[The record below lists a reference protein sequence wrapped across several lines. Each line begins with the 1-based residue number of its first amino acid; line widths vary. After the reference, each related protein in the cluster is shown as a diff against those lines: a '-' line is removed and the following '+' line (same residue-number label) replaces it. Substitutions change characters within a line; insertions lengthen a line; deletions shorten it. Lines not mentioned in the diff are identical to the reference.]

1 MTMNLLFIACA
12 AALTVAVVLA
22 LAPVLWRGRKADH
35 IERSA
40 VNAAVLRDQLAELE
54 RDRASGTLSAAD
66 HEQAKQELQRRVL
79 DEVNVD
85 VTTSIAGKGSKRA
98 AVALAALLPLAA
110 FAAYLALGNPAA
122 LAPQAERS
130 SPVTQADVEAM
141 VASLEEKLKR
151 NPDDPK
157 GWVMLARS
165 YRAFARH
172 EDAAKAFARAGAVV
186 DLEPQLLAEYAE
198 TLANNR
204 NGDLNGEP
212 AMLIERALKLDP
224 THPFALA
231 LAGSA
236 AFERADYD
244 AAIAHWQRLHAQLSS
259 DSEATRA
266 IAEGIEKA
274 RSAKRGQ
281 TKPPLAPK

>member
-12 AALTVAVVLA
+12 AVLTVAVVLM

-40 VNAAVLRDQLAELE
+40 VNAAVLRDQFAELE

-79 DEVNVD
+79 DEVSVD
-85 VTTSIAGKGSKRA
+85 VTTSIAGTGSKRA
-98 AVALAALLPLAA
+98 AVALATLLPLAA
-110 FAAYLALGNPAA
+110 FSAYLALGNPAA

-130 SPVTQADVEAM
+130 PPVTRAEVEAM

-172 EDAAKAFARAGAVV
+172 EDAANAFARAGAVV

-198 TLANNR
+198 TLAISR

-212 AMLIERALKLDP
+212 TKLLERALKLDP
-224 THPFALA
+224 QHPFALA

-236 AFERADYD
+236 AFARADYA
-244 AAIAHWQRLHAQLSS
+244 AAIGYWQPLHAQLPPE
-259 DSEATRA
+259 SEPAST

-274 RSAKRGQ
+274 RSAQHGQ
-281 TKPPLAPK
+281 LKPPL